1 MHQPSCLTQPLLTS
15 LEQTVFKRMAE
26 GEVCS
31 LGLLL
36 YDARGWVL
44 MIRENQTSRIKR
56 QGDYSIPWETWDRGK
71 SLGEMR
77 RQACVEETGKGVIHA
92 TPEILLR
99 GLPVAGT
106 FATVLMAE
114 FIRAESFR
122 GTAVDAGELME
133 PGAEW
138 IDPKRFFI
146 ASGGLVLSPPPLP
159 ARVGIRE
166 ILTAF
171 LKRQR

>member
-1 MHQPSCLTQPLLTS
+1 MYQTTCLTRPPLTL
-15 LEQTVFKRMAE
+15 LEQTVLKRMAD
-26 GEVCS
+26 GVVCS

-56 QGDYSIPWETWDRGK
+56 QGDYSVPWETWERGK
-71 SLGEMR
+71 SLDAMR
-77 RQACVEETGKGVIHA
+77 RQACDEETGKGVIHA
-92 TPEILLR
+92 SPEILLP

-122 GTAVDAGELME
+122 GTAVAAGELME
-133 PGAEW
+133 PGAQW
-138 IDPKRFFI
+138 IDPKRFFL
-146 ASGGLVLSPPPLP
+146 ASGGLILSPPPLP